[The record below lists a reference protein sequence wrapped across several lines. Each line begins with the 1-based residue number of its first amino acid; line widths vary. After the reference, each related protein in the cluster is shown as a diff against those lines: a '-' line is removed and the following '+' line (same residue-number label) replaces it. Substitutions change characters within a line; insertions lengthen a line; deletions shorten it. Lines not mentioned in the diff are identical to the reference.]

1 MPLSDSSLS
10 VSANSA
16 NNLKKPALSSVPT
29 VVQSNGLLLGT
40 NGDGSGLALSSTEVS
55 VNETSKGGKKVKAS
69 EKPAVPP
76 KPLKKKVKL
85 TECVACFK
93 KIVYFMPKNV

>member
-1 MPLSDSSLS
+1 M
-10 VSANSA
+10 
-16 NNLKKPALSSVPT
+16 KKPALSSVPT
-29 VVQSNGLLLGT
+29 EVQSNGLLLGT
-40 NGDGSGLALSSTEVS
+40 NGDGSGLALSSSTEVS
-55 VNETSKGGKKVKAS
+55 MNETSKGGKKIKAS

-93 KIVYFMPKNV
+93 KIVYFI